1 MQNTMTTGIKE
12 AVQPQSFADKEPIT
26 PLIEGAT
33 VEWHTLGAEESVTRL
48 GVDISTGLTTAEAQ
62 ARLRQM
68 GANELQDKGIKSPWR
83 ILWEQ
88 LTAIMMLVLIAAA
101 GIKAAL
107 GEYIDAGAILA
118 IVILN
123 AALGLFQ
130 EYRAER
136 AMAELKKM
144 AAPLVRV
151 RRDGKVQEVPARE
164 LVPGDVVQVESGS
177 IVPADARLIQSA
189 NLRVQ
194 EASLTGESVPVEKT
208 PQAVSNPH
216 APLGDRHNM
225 LYFGTAVSYG
235 RGLAVVTGTGM
246 STELGK
252 IATLIQDV
260 NNDATPLQKRIQGL
274 GVFLAVACL
283 VVVVMV
289 IAAGVFN
296 GRPLVDMFL
305 AGVAI
310 AVAAIPEG
318 LPAVL
323 TITLA
328 LGAQRML
335 KRRALIRKLPAV
347 ETLGSVTV
355 ICSDKT
361 GTLTENRMT
370 VTMLDVAGQRVDLNE
385 VIREGHLSFTER
397 LAAQEPRDSAQR
409 WLLAGATLC
418 NDAVLQRDTQDPTRF
433 VAVGDPTE
441 GALVVAA
448 AQLGLWRDPL
458 EDAMPRIE
466 EVPFSSERK
475 RMTTIHE
482 VPDTLPDAM
491 APFGDWLNTQRY
503 IAFTKGSV
511 DGLVRLSAYVW
522 ANDRLE
528 PMTSEWEAR
537 IEQANADLARQ
548 GLRVLGVAWRSFAY
562 LPGEIKATTIET
574 EMVFVGMIGMM
585 DPPRPEVR
593 EAIATAKQAGI
604 RPVMITGD
612 HPITALQIAKDL
624 EIVGENGRVLTGQE
638 VAQMTALQLQSAVG
652 EVSVYARVAPEH
664 KLQIVEA
671 LQQQGHIVAMTGDG
685 VNDAPALR
693 RADIGVAMGITGTD
707 VSKEAADMVLTDDNF
722 ATIVGAVEEGRTI
735 YDNVRKFVKYIVTSN
750 TGEVLVM
757 FLSQLLG
764 MPLPMTTLQILWM
777 NLVTD
782 GVPGLAL
789 GLEPTEK
796 NTMQRAPHAPK
807 ESIFSRGLGRHVLT
821 IGPVLA
827 LVAFGVG
834 YFAYL
839 GNNPAW
845 GTMVFVTLTLSQL
858 GHALAV
864 RSNRESLFKIGVRTN
879 PLLLGAVLLT
889 LLLQLMVVYLPPFQQ
904 FFETVPL
911 TLNDLALCLVASTA
925 VFWAVEIE
933 KWLVRR
939 GVLS

>member
-1 MQNTMTTGIKE
+1 MQKTMTTFTQKE
-12 AVQPQSFADKEPIT
+12 MKTEPKQST
-26 PLIEGAT
+26 PPLPAT
-33 VEWHTLGAEESVTRL
+33 AWAETEWHTLETDVTL
-48 GVDISTGLTTAEAQ
+48 KQLAVDSNSGLTTAEAQ
-62 ARLRQM
+62 RRLQQV
-68 GANELQDKGIKSPWR
+68 GANELLDKGIKSPWR

-88 LTAIMMLVLIAAA
+88 LTAIMMVVLIAAA

-118 IVILN
+118 IVVLN
-123 AALGLFQ
+123 AALGVFQ

-151 RRDGKVQEVPARE
+151 RRDGKVQEVPARD
-164 LVPGDVVQVESGS
+164 LVPGDMIQVEAGS
-177 IVPADARLIQSA
+177 IVPADARLVQSA

-208 PQAVSNPH
+208 PQAVPNPH

-235 RGLAVVTGTGM
+235 RGTAVVTGTGM
-246 STELGK
+246 TTELGK
-252 IATLIQDV
+252 IATMIQDV
-260 NNDATPLQKRIQGL
+260 SNDATPLQKRIHSL

-283 VVVVMV
+283 VVVALV
-289 IAAGVFN
+289 IGAGVVN
-296 GRPLVDMFL
+296 GRPIVDMFL

-370 VTMLDVAGQRVDLNE
+370 VTMLDVAGHTLDLKE
-385 VIREGHLSFTER
+385 VVREGQPTLIEGTR
-397 LAAQEPRDSAQR
+397 VLEPGDSAQR
-409 WLLAGATLC
+409 WLLAGSALC
-418 NDAVLQRDTQDPTRF
+418 NDAILQRDTQDPTRF

-448 AQLGLWRDPL
+448 AQFGLWREPL
-458 EDAMPRIE
+458 EAALPRVG

-475 RMTTIHE
+475 RMTTVHRLPE
-482 VPDTLPDAM
+482 QLPDGL
-491 APFGDWLNTQRY
+491 APLGAWVNDHEY

-511 DGLVRLSAYVW
+511 DGLVRLSDYVW
-522 ANDRLE
+522 ANERLE
-528 PMTSEWEAR
+528 PMTPEWQAR
-537 IEQANADLARQ
+537 IEQANADLAQ
-548 GLRVLGVAWRSFAY
+548 NGLRVLGVGWRAFEY
-562 LPGEIKATTIET
+562 LPTEINEATVEQG
-574 EMVFVGMIGMM
+574 MVFVGMVGMM

-593 EAIATAKQAGI
+593 DAVATAKAAGI

-612 HPITALQIAKDL
+612 HPMTALQIAKELHIASDD
-624 EIVGENGRVLTGQE
+624 GRVLTGQE
-638 VAQMTALQLQSAVG
+638 LAQMTPAQLQRAVG

-796 NTMQRAPHAPK
+796 NTMHRAPHAPK

-834 YFAYL
+834 YFAYMN
-839 GNNPAW
+839 NNPAW

-864 RSNRESLFKIGVRTN
+864 RSNRESLFKIGVRSN

-889 LLLQLMVVYLPPFQQ
+889 LVLQMMVVYLPPFQQ

-911 TLNDLALCLVASTA
+911 TLNDLALCLVASTV

-939 GVLS
+939 GILA